1 MEKFLFIIP
10 LALFVFVCYA
20 RKGGGGKIGRK
31 IRSSDHWALEDAI
44 EEKEREIKEKEGEL
58 KQLKA
63 LRPKYK
69 I

>member
-1 MEKFLFIIP
+1 MVILFG
-10 LALFVFVCYA
+10 FVAYA
-20 RKGGGGKIGRK
+20 RKGGGGRLGQK

-44 EEKEREIKEKEGEL
+44 RDKGEEIARLEQEREEL
-58 KQLKA
+58 IN